1 MKRERREKKWGG
13 EEVSGRGRWNRSV
26 INDKRWQ
33 SVGPRLSG
41 PRHGSLTT
49 RPPPVRRG
57 DEEDSRKGGAF
68 PFSFSS
74 PSNRHPLASVLLSD
88 CFPPPAH
95 VSTTCPFSHCLVSMR
110 AKHVVDDLI

>member
-49 RPPPVRRG
+49 RPPPLSGEGTRRTAG
-57 DEEDSRKGGAF
+57 KEERSL
-68 PFSFSS
+68 S
-74 PSNRHPLASVLLSD
+74 PSPLRPTV
-88 CFPPPAH
+88 
-95 VSTTCPFSHCLVSMR
+95 TR
-110 AKHVVDDLI
+110 